1 MIKSLLLNDRFILFL
16 ILINVAILFATGFI
30 LPEGLLNKLNVADH
44 LITLVFVAEMTVKL
58 RTYSVKGYFRD
69 NWNTFDFILV
79 LIAVPALLTWA
90 LPVELLSLD
99 FLLALRTLRVFK
111 FFRFIRFV
119 PNIDKIISGAFKAAK
134 ASLLILLAFFI
145 FNFTVSLITCFLFRD
160 SAPAFFGDPLI
171 AFYSTFKIFTVEG
184 WYEIPD
190 AIAEATDSNLLVFFI
205 RLYFIGILF
214 IGGIFGL
221 SLVNSIFVDAM
232 ISDNNNEMEA
242 DLKRLEGKMDQV
254 LERLER

>member
-1 MIKSLLLNDRFILFL
+1 MIKSLLLNDRFILVL
-16 ILINVAILFATGFI
+16 ILINVGILFATGFL
-30 LPEGLLNKLNVADH
+30 LPDGLLNKLHVADH
-44 LITLVFVAEMTVKL
+44 LITLVFVAEIVVKL
-58 RTYSVKGYFRD
+58 RAYTVKGYFRD

-79 LIAVPALLTWA
+79 LIAVPALLTWL

-119 PNIDKIISGAFKAAK
+119 PNIEKIITGAFKAAK

-145 FNFTVSLITCFLFRD
+145 FNFTVSLITCFLFRE
-160 SAPAFFGDPLI
+160 SAPEFFGDPLI

-190 AIAEATDSNLLVFFI
+190 AIAETTNSNTIVFFT
-205 RLYFIGILF
+205 RLYFICILF
-214 IGGIFGL
+214 VGGIFGL

-242 DLKRLEGKMDQV
+242 DLKRLEEKMDKV
-254 LERLER
+254 LEQLDK

>member
-1 MIKSLLLNDRFILFL
+1 MIKSLLLNDRFILIL

-44 LITLVFVAEMTVKL
+44 LITMIFVAEMVVKL
-58 RTYSVKGYFRD
+58 YSYSVKGYFRD

-79 LIAVPALLTWA
+79 LIAVPSLLTWV

-119 PNIDKIISGAFKAAK
+119 PNIEKIISGAFKASK

-160 SAPAFFGDPLI
+160 SAPEFFGDPLI

-190 AIAEATDSNLLVFFI
+190 AIAEATDSNLIVFFT
-205 RLYFIGILF
+205 RLYFISILF

-242 DLKRLEGKMDQV
+242 DLKRLEEKMDKV
-254 LERLER
+254 LKQLDK

>member
-1 MIKSLLLNDRFILFL
+1 MIKSLLLNDRFILIL
-16 ILINVAILFATGFI
+16 ILINVGILFATGFI
-30 LPEGLLNKLNVADH
+30 LPEGLLNKLNLADQ
-44 LITLVFVAEMTVKL
+44 LITLLFVAEMVAKL
-58 RTYSVKGYFRD
+58 RTYSVRGYFRD

-79 LIAVPALLTWA
+79 LIAIPALLTWV
-90 LPVELLSLD
+90 LPMDLLSLD

-119 PNIDKIISGAFKAAK
+119 PNIDKIIRGAFNAAK

-160 SAPAFFGDPLI
+160 SAPTFFGDPLI

-190 AIAEATDSNLLVFFI
+190 VIAETTDSNIIVFFT
-205 RLYFIGILF
+205 RLYFITILF

-232 ISDNNNEMEA
+232 ISENNNEMEA
-242 DLKRLEGKMDQV
+242 DLKRLEEKMDQV
-254 LERLER
+254 LERLDN